1 MFERMFSR
9 GNARAAARRLSAD
22 PSARNYLELARVDAT
37 LGRLAEVRRVCE
49 EGLSIHP
56 GDPGLR
62 RMLES
67 VRRIVREDR
76 MRELRRALA
85 DSPRPALWREL
96 CDLYLEAG
104 HARRAEDLATRWSS
118 ATGAGEALLYRA
130 RARVQRFL
138 ADRRRDD
145 GRAAFRLLD
154 EAVRAMPG
162 AIEPLKMRLAL
173 ASRCGAWVEA
183 RASLARLL
191 EITPGD
197 PGLEA
202 RFRTLAS
209 LAERGGRLDAAL
221 REVERTGR
229 LPDDQDELER
239 RPARGSVRPRLQALA
254 AAADVRA
261 AFYVR
266 GGTALVQG
274 PRGATAER
282 MARSVRE
289 MVVSGRT
296 TARRLGLGQAAEI
309 VLEGAF
315 GSLHAATAEVGAGA
329 VWTAGTPTRAQ
340 RESIAALAG
349 DSRRPEEVEA

>member
-1 MFERMFSR
+1 MFARIFSR
-9 GNARAAARRLSAD
+9 GSARAAARRITAD
-22 PSARNYLELARVDAT
+22 PSAQNYLELARVNAS
-37 LGRLAEVRRVCE
+37 LGRLDDVRRVCE

-56 GDPGLR
+56 ADADLR
-62 RMLES
+62 RMREGVERLL
-67 VRRIVREDR
+67 REDR
-76 MRELRRALA
+76 MRELRRALG

-96 CDLYLEAG
+96 CDLYLDAG
-104 HARRAEDLATRWSS
+104 HARRAEELASEWSV

-130 RARVQRFL
+130 RARTQLFL

-154 EAVRAMPG
+154 EAARAMPG
-162 AIEPLKMRLAL
+162 AIEPLKMRLSL

-183 RASLARLL
+183 RAALARLL
-191 EITPGD
+191 ELTPGD

-202 RFRTLAS
+202 RFRTVSS
-209 LAERGGRLDAAL
+209 LAERGGRLDRAL

-229 LPDDQDELER
+229 LADDQDESER
-239 RPARGSVRPRLQALA
+239 RPACGSVRPRLQSLA
-254 AAADVRA
+254 ADAGVRA

-289 MVVSGRT
+289 MVVSSRAA
-296 TARRLGLGQAAEI
+296 ARRLGLGQAVEF
-309 VLEGAF
+309 VLEGGF
-315 GSLHAATAEVGAGA
+315 GNLHVATAEVGAGA
-329 VWTAGTPTRAQ
+329 AWTAGPPTHRQ
-340 RESIAALAG
+340 REALAALAG
-349 DSRRPEEVEA
+349 DSQLGTEVEA